1 MSSPRSGLPL
11 GRGSSSS
18 RRRRK
23 CAVVVGG
30 FSFFLWGQKFRILG
44 GLEQGPNNFMVFRR
58 QEKMTPEA
66 PFDKLKKSILVFLF

>member
-1 MSSPRSGLPL
+1 MRSGPW
-11 GRGSSSS
+11 
-18 RRRRK
+18 
-23 CAVVVGG
+23 G

-44 GLEQGPNNFMVFRR
+44 GLEQGPNDFMGFRR